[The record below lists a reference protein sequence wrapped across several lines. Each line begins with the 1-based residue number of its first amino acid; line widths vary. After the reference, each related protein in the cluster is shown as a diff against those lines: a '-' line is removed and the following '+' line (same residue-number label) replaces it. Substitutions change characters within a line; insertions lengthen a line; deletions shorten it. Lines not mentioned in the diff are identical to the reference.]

1 MAYKP
6 QLPNLP
12 LGIISLGLLYM
23 SHEICFCMVNLS
35 YASLIIK
42 PSKEPRRVEEHVF
55 LSFSIKRYKEKMAIY
70 KLRREA

>member
-1 MAYKP
+1 
-6 QLPNLP
+6 
-12 LGIISLGLLYM
+12 
-23 SHEICFCMVNLS
+23 MVNLS

-55 LSFSIKRYKEKMAIY
+55 FSFSIKRYKEKMAIY